1 VLNREIR
8 VLAEGIFWNGMNQIQ
23 TPNQE
28 NRFLFAL
35 FCAWTFVLLCRP
47 QDYFTFLVPV
57 RPALFLGLFTF
68 LVFFVTMPVS
78 SHVMLFK
85 NNQVKLYMALICIMV
100 LSIPLALYRRAAF
113 EFVFLGYINVI
124 LFFFI
129 FLAVV
134 NTPEKVKTI
143 LFVGCLGTGLYLI
156 IALIKGGIVAKRLY
170 FGNMFDPNDLAF
182 FSLSFL
188 PFNLIFVSEGNPLV
202 KRLVCISNFVIGAL
216 VILLTGSRG
225 GFIGFSIV
233 LLMLFLTKT
242 NTFRASYKVVFAVLV
257 LVFVSTNMRIIDFN
271 RYESIINLED
281 DYNKTSETG
290 RLEIWKVGV
299 RVMLSHP
306 FTGVGLGCFA
316 EAIGTD
322 RDERGL
328 IPRWQAAHNS
338 LIQIGSESGVIG
350 AILFVL
356 ASLNAFRIFGQAR
369 RRSKSDGPIKIAEM
383 ARIGFVGHFISA
395 MFVSQAYSIYWA
407 FYIALSAIADR
418 LIKQEAEGA
427 LSPFEKGNGCLDVFG
442 GDKAG

>member
-1 VLNREIR
+1 
-8 VLAEGIFWNGMNQIQ
+8 
-23 TPNQE
+23 
-28 NRFLFAL
+28 
-35 FCAWTFVLLCRP
+35 VLLCRP

-68 LVFFVTMPVS
+68 LVFFVTMPAS

-85 NNQVKLYMALICIMV
+85 NSQVKLYMALICIMV

-188 PFNLIFVSEGNPLV
+188 PFNLIFVSEGNHLV

-225 GFIGFSIV
+225 GFIGFAIV

-242 NTFRASYKVVFAVLV
+242 NTFRASYKVVFAVLM

-369 RRSKSDGPIKIAEM
+369 RRSKSDGAIKIAEM
-383 ARIGFVGHFISA
+383 ARIGFAGHFISA

-407 FYIALSAIADR
+407 FYIALSAMADR
-418 LIKQEAEGA
+418 LIKQEAQGA
-427 LSPFEKGNGCLDVFG
+427 LSPF
-442 GDKAG
+442 